1 MHALFELLREKI
13 DVPARQIVIEALVI
27 ELLSDRARDLGVSFT
42 TTQNQYGFEFA
53 QTDAL
58 TGNVLPFIFTFDKDR
73 QNIATFRAR
82 LSALFETGEAEL
94 LSNPSV
100 LVLDGRQARIQIA
113 QQVPVITTTSTV
125 AATTSSVEYFPVG
138 IVLNLRPRIV
148 ADGTEITM
156 QTETIVSA
164 VNQLATS
171 QVAGV
176 AQVFVA
182 PVVDNRQV
190 QTFVRIADNTPYH
203 YRGTHLHRGPETYHR
218 HPAAFPDSGTGRAL
232 SSHRDQSG
240 KTGSDHRGHPSRGS
254 FGREAFQLCAS

>member
-1 MHALFELLREKI
+1 MQCTSNGSESNLEGGLVRGGRSIVYDKQGPEPMHALFELLREKI

-113 QQVPVITTTSTV
+113 NRFRSLPPPPRSPPPPVRWSTSRLASCSICVPESWRTELRS
-125 AATTSSVEYFPVG
+125 PC
-138 IVLNLRPRIV
+138 RPR
-148 ADGTEITM
+148 
-156 QTETIVSA
+156 
-164 VNQLATS
+164 
-171 QVAGV
+171 
-176 AQVFVA
+176 
-182 PVVDNRQV
+182 
-190 QTFVRIADNTPYH
+190 
-203 YRGTHLHRGPETYHR
+203 
-218 HPAAFPDSGTGRAL
+218 
-232 SSHRDQSG
+232 
-240 KTGSDHRGHPSRGS
+240 PS
-254 FGREAFQLCAS
+254 